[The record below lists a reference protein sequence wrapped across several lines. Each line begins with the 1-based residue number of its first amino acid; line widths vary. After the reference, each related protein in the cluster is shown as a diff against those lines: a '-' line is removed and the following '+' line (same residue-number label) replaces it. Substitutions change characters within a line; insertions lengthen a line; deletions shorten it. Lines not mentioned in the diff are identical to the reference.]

1 MNQTTE
7 TIKKQTS
14 PILKKYGVKRAAL
27 FGSFA
32 RGTAKKNSD
41 IDILV
46 EFDEIKGLFHFVSLK
61 LSLEKKLH
69 RKVDLVEYGA
79 IHPYLKKNIL
89 SQQVSIL

>member
-7 TIKKQTS
+7 TIKNQAS
-14 PILKKYGVKRAAL
+14 PILKKYGVKRAAI

-32 RGTAKKNSD
+32 RGRAKKNSD
-41 IDILV
+41 VDILV
-46 EFDEIKGLFHFVSLK
+46 ELSENKGLFYFLSLK
-61 LSLEKKLH
+61 LSLEKKLR

-89 SQQVSIL
+89 SQQVHIL